1 MKTSDKPGATRVERR
16 NMDEIKLKPCPFCGE
31 VPIPIGHGMSS
42 GDSIFWVRC
51 YGCGAS
57 TTLFNSEE
65 AAKKAWNR
73 RADNVGR

>member
-1 MKTSDKPGATRVERR
+1 
-16 NMDEIKLKPCPFCGE
+16 MDEIKLKPCPFCGK
-31 VPIPIGHGMSS
+31 VPIPIGHGMST

-51 YGCGAS
+51 CGCGAS

-73 RADNVGR
+73 RVENE

>member
-1 MKTSDKPGATRVERR
+1 M
-16 NMDEIKLKPCPFCGE
+16 NEIKLKPCPFCGE
-31 VPIPIGHGMSS
+31 VPIPIGHWMSS

-51 YGCGAS
+51 CGCGAS

-73 RADNVGR
+73 RAEKWTKSN